1 MEATLENYQIEKNSE
16 LQESGTILI
25 YTEFVTQMDI
35 DLMLDRSS
43 FLCSLSTKELIEDD
57 KEFLRKQELYHFLT
71 ESRVD
76 ELDAITLMKILIRL
90 AIEETSSVEYFP
102 HYALSVWLTFDVVV
116 PLRQESNLDE
126 SQIELD
132 EYERSVRFRPASK
145 LGVRSLS
152 RRIYKRKRKTSLN
165 ANSCG
170 TKKSRRIAD
179 RCTICLEEFKTG
191 RKIVTLECGHEFGDE
206 CIVEWFKVNHVCPL
220 CRFAL
225 PCEDDGDSLVENSY
239 EKNRYREIEIAS

>member
-1 MEATLENYQIEKNSE
+1 MEIMEATPKLNYQIEKNSE

-43 FLCSLSTKELIEDD
+43 FLCSLSNKELIEDD
-57 KEFLRKQELYHFLT
+57 EEFLRKQELYHFLT

-102 HYALSVWLTFDVVV
+102 HYALSIWLTFDVV
-116 PLRQESNLDE
+116 
-126 SQIELD
+126 LD
-132 EYERSVRFRPASK
+132 EYERSVRFRPAK
-145 LGVRSLS
+145 
-152 RRIYKRKRKTSLN
+152 
-165 ANSCG
+165 
-170 TKKSRRIAD
+170 
-179 RCTICLEEFKTG
+179 EFKTG
-191 RKIVTLECGHEFGDE
+191 RKIVTLECSHEFDDK

-225 PCEDDGDSLVENSY
+225 PCEDDGLCLCTDNVS
-239 EKNRYREIEIAS
+239 

>member
-1 MEATLENYQIEKNSE
+1 MEIMEATLELNYQIEKNSE

-25 YTEFVTQMDI
+25 YTEFVTLTQMDI

-57 KEFLRKQELYHFLT
+57 EEFLRKQELYHFLT

-102 HYALSVWLTFDVVV
+102 HYALSIWLTFDVVV

-126 SQIELD
+126 FQIELD

-170 TKKSRRIAD
+170 TKK
-179 RCTICLEEFKTG
+179 
-191 RKIVTLECGHEFGDE
+191 V
-206 CIVEWFKVNHVCPL
+206 
-220 CRFAL
+220 
-225 PCEDDGDSLVENSY
+225 
-239 EKNRYREIEIAS
+239 

>member
-1 MEATLENYQIEKNSE
+1 MEATLELNYQIEKNSE

-25 YTEFVTQMDI
+25 YTEFVTLTQMDI

-57 KEFLRKQELYHFLT
+57 EEFLRKQELYHFLT

-102 HYALSVWLTFDVVV
+102 HYALSIWLTFDV
-116 PLRQESNLDE
+116 
-126 SQIELD
+126 IELD

-165 ANSCG
+165 ADSCG
-170 TKKSRRIAD
+170 TKK
-179 RCTICLEEFKTG
+179 
-191 RKIVTLECGHEFGDE
+191 V
-206 CIVEWFKVNHVCPL
+206 
-220 CRFAL
+220 
-225 PCEDDGDSLVENSY
+225 
-239 EKNRYREIEIAS
+239 

>member
-1 MEATLENYQIEKNSE
+1 MEIMEATPKLNYQIEKNSE

-43 FLCSLSTKELIEDD
+43 FLCSLSNKELIEDD
-57 KEFLRKQELYHFLT
+57 EEFLRKQELYHFLT

-102 HYALSVWLTFDVVV
+102 HYALSIWLTFDVVV

-132 EYERSVRFRPASK
+132 EYERSVRFRPAK
-145 LGVRSLS
+145 
-152 RRIYKRKRKTSLN
+152 
-165 ANSCG
+165 
-170 TKKSRRIAD
+170 
-179 RCTICLEEFKTG
+179 EFKTG
-191 RKIVTLECGHEFGDE
+191 RKIVTLECSHEFDDK

-225 PCEDDGDSLVENSY
+225 PCEDDGLCLCTDNVS
-239 EKNRYREIEIAS
+239 